1 MVIKD
6 FLEIIKYFFV
16 KNKLIGFILLFPLI
30 IMILFF
36 TIWIKKKIIIL
47 SVVFLSLTFLILD
60 FLSYRIDK
68 IVKNLIIDQGNQAL
82 GQQISIGK
90 IDTSILGSSI
100 KISNIEIKNL
110 DGFKNKNIIQ
120 IKNINANF
128 VLTSLFKDTIVIKD
142 INIDGATLYYEVLI
156 NNKEVK
162 DNVSS
167 FKPALKNPSGASAK
181 EIEASKELESKNQ
194 SKKKNKEFL
203 INQVTINNPKI
214 NASSEFLD
222 INKDINL
229 NKMSFNNVGT
239 AEKSTKFKEVL
250 QMVFANVLLNI
261 NNEVIQSD
269 LKNKIK
275 DKVKNLKNKI
285 SPESLKKLERTFR

>member
-1 MVIKD
+1 M
-6 FLEIIKYFFV
+6 
-16 KNKLIGFILLFPLI
+16 N
-30 IMILFF
+30 
-36 TIWIKKKIIIL
+36 KKKIIIL
-47 SVVFLSLTFLILD
+47 SVVFLSIVFLILD
-60 FLSYRIDK
+60 FLSYRVDK

-82 GQQISIGK
+82 GQQVSVGK

-142 INIDGATLYYEVLI
+142 INIDGATLYYELLI

-167 FKPALKNPSGASAK
+167 FKPALKNPAGSIAK
-181 EIEASKELESKNQ
+181 EIEVSKELDTKNR
-194 SKKKNKEFL
+194 SKKKNKDFL
-203 INQVTINNPKI
+203 INQLTINNTKI

-222 INKDINL
+222 INKDITV

-239 AEKSTKFKEVL
+239 DEKSTKFKEVL

-261 NNEVIQSD
+261 NNEIIQSD

-275 DKVKNLKNKI
+275 EKLKDPKNKI
-285 SPESLKKLERTFR
+285 PQDLLKKLGRVLK

>member
-1 MVIKD
+1 M
-6 FLEIIKYFFV
+6 
-16 KNKLIGFILLFPLI
+16 N
-30 IMILFF
+30 
-36 TIWIKKKIIIL
+36 KKKIIIL
-47 SVVFLSLTFLILD
+47 SVVFLSIAFLILD
-60 FLSYRIDK
+60 FLSYRVDK

-82 GQQISIGK
+82 GQQVSVGK
-90 IDTSILGSSI
+90 IDTSIMGSSI

-120 IKNINANF
+120 IKNISASF

-167 FKPALKNPSGASAK
+167 FKPALKNPAGSSAK
-181 EIEASKELESKNQ
+181 EIEVSKESESKNQ

-203 INQVTINNPKI
+203 INQLAINNTKI

-222 INKDINL
+222 INKDITL

-261 NNEVIQSD
+261 NNEVIQGD

-275 DKVKNLKNKI
+275 DKVRNLKNKI

>member
-1 MVIKD
+1 M
-6 FLEIIKYFFV
+6 
-16 KNKLIGFILLFPLI
+16 N
-30 IMILFF
+30 
-36 TIWIKKKIIIL
+36 KKKIIVL

-156 NNKEVK
+156 NNNKEVK

-167 FKPALKNPSGASAK
+167 FKPALKNPSGASVK

-203 INQVTINNPKI
+203 INQLTINNAKI

-261 NNEVIQSD
+261 NNEVIQGD

>member
-1 MVIKD
+1 M
-6 FLEIIKYFFV
+6 
-16 KNKLIGFILLFPLI
+16 N
-30 IMILFF
+30 
-36 TIWIKKKIIIL
+36 KKKIIIL

-60 FLSYRIDK
+60 FLSYRVDK

-82 GQQISIGK
+82 GQQISVGK

-167 FKPALKNPSGASAK
+167 FKPALKNPSGASVK

-203 INQVTINNPKI
+203 INQLTINNAKI

-261 NNEVIQSD
+261 NNEIIQSD

-275 DKVKNLKNKI
+275 EKLKDPKNKI
-285 SPESLKKLERTFR
+285 PQDLLKKLGKVLK

>member
-1 MVIKD
+1 M
-6 FLEIIKYFFV
+6 
-16 KNKLIGFILLFPLI
+16 N
-30 IMILFF
+30 
-36 TIWIKKKIIIL
+36 KKKIIIL
-47 SVVFLSLTFLILD
+47 SVVFLSIVFLILD
-60 FLSYRIDK
+60 FLSYRVDK

-82 GQQISIGK
+82 GQQVSVGK

-120 IKNINANF
+120 IKNINASF

-167 FKPALKNPSGASAK
+167 FKPALKNPAGSSTK
-181 EIEASKELESKNQ
+181 EIEVSKESESKNQ

-203 INQVTINNPKI
+203 INQLTINNTKI

-222 INKDINL
+222 INKDITL

-261 NNEVIQSD
+261 NNEVIQGD

-275 DKVKNLKNKI
+275 DKVRNLKNKI

>member
-1 MVIKD
+1 M
-6 FLEIIKYFFV
+6 
-16 KNKLIGFILLFPLI
+16 N
-30 IMILFF
+30 
-36 TIWIKKKIIIL
+36 KKKIIIL
-47 SVVFLSLTFLILD
+47 SVVFLSIVFLIID
-60 FLSYRIDK
+60 FLSYRVDK
-68 IVKNLIIDQGNQAL
+68 MVKNLIIDQGNQAL
-82 GQQISIGK
+82 GQQVSIGK

-142 INIDGATLYYEVLI
+142 INVDGATLYYEVLI

-203 INQVTINNPKI
+203 INQLTINNSKI

-222 INKDINL
+222 INKDITL

-275 DKVKNLKNKI
+275 DKVKSLKNKI

>member
-1 MVIKD
+1 M
-6 FLEIIKYFFV
+6 
-16 KNKLIGFILLFPLI
+16 N
-30 IMILFF
+30 
-36 TIWIKKKIIIL
+36 KKKIIIL

-60 FLSYRIDK
+60 FLSYRVDK

-82 GQQISIGK
+82 GQQIFVGK

-142 INIDGATLYYEVLI
+142 INIDGATLYYEVII
-156 NNKEVK
+156 NNKEAK

-167 FKPALKNPSGASAK
+167 FKPVLKNPSGAPAK

-203 INQVTINNPKI
+203 INQLTINNTKI

-239 AEKSTKFKEVL
+239 AEKFTKFKEVL

-261 NNEVIQSD
+261 NNEIIQSD
-269 LKNKIK
+269 LKNKLKEKLK
-275 DKVKNLKNKI
+275 DPKNKI
-285 SPESLKKLERTFR
+285 PQDLLKKLGKVLK

>member
-1 MVIKD
+1 M
-6 FLEIIKYFFV
+6 
-16 KNKLIGFILLFPLI
+16 N
-30 IMILFF
+30 
-36 TIWIKKKIIIL
+36 KKKIIIL
-47 SVVFLSLTFLILD
+47 SVVFLSLIFLILD
-60 FLSYRIDK
+60 FLSYRVDK

-82 GQQISIGK
+82 GQQVSVGK

-110 DGFKNKNIIQ
+110 DGFKSKNIIQ

-128 VLTSLFKDTIVIKD
+128 ALTSLFKDTIVIKD

-167 FKPALKNPSGASAK
+167 FKPALKNSVGSSAK
-181 EIEASKELESKNQ
+181 EIEASKELESNNQ
-194 SKKKNKEFL
+194 SKKKTKDFL
-203 INQVTINNPKI
+203 INQLTINNTKI
-214 NASSEFLD
+214 NAFSEFLD
-222 INKDINL
+222 INKDITL

>member
-1 MVIKD
+1 M
-6 FLEIIKYFFV
+6 
-16 KNKLIGFILLFPLI
+16 N
-30 IMILFF
+30 
-36 TIWIKKKIIIL
+36 KKKLIIL
-47 SVVFLSLTFLILD
+47 SVVFLSIVFLILD
-60 FLSYRIDK
+60 FLSYRVEK
-68 IVKNLIIDQGNQAL
+68 IVKNLIIDQGTQAL
-82 GQQISIGK
+82 GQQISVGK

-128 VLTSLFKDTIVIKD
+128 ELTSLFKDTIVVKD
-142 INIDGATLYYEVLI
+142 INIDGATLYYEMLI

-167 FKPALKNPSGASAK
+167 FKPALKNSAASPPK
-181 EIEASKELESKNQ
+181 ETEASRVLETKNQ
-194 SKKKNKEFL
+194 SKKKNKDFL
-203 INQVTINNPKI
+203 INQLTINNTKI
-214 NASSEFLD
+214 NAFSEFLD

-229 NKMSFNNVGT
+229 NKMSFNNVGSV
-239 AEKSTKFKEVL
+239 EKSTKFKEVL

-261 NNEVIQSD
+261 NNEIIQGD

-275 DKVKNLKNKI
+275 DRVKSLKNKI

>member
-1 MVIKD
+1 M
-6 FLEIIKYFFV
+6 
-16 KNKLIGFILLFPLI
+16 N
-30 IMILFF
+30 
-36 TIWIKKKIIIL
+36 KKKIIIL
-47 SVVFLSLTFLILD
+47 SVVFLSIVFLIID
-60 FLSYRIDK
+60 FLSYRVDK
-68 IVKNLIIDQGNQAL
+68 MVKNLIIDQGNQAL
-82 GQQISIGK
+82 GQQVSIGK

-142 INIDGATLYYEVLI
+142 INVDGATLYYEVLI

-203 INQVTINNPKI
+203 INQLTINNSKI

-222 INKDINL
+222 INKDITL

-239 AEKSTKFKEVL
+239 AEKSTKFREVL

-275 DKVKNLKNKI
+275 DKVKSLKNKI

>member
-1 MVIKD
+1 M
-6 FLEIIKYFFV
+6 
-16 KNKLIGFILLFPLI
+16 N
-30 IMILFF
+30 
-36 TIWIKKKIIIL
+36 KKKIIIL
-47 SVVFLSLTFLILD
+47 SVVFLSIAFLIAD
-60 FLSYRIDK
+60 FLSYRVDK

-82 GQQISIGK
+82 GQQVSVGK

-120 IKNINANF
+120 IKNIKANF
-128 VLTSLFKDTIVIKD
+128 ILTSLFKDTIVIKD

-167 FKPALKNPSGASAK
+167 FKPALKNPVGSSAK
-181 EIEASKELESKNQ
+181 EIEAFKELESKNQ
-194 SKKKNKEFL
+194 SKKKTKDFL
-203 INQVTINNPKI
+203 INQLTINNTKI
-214 NASSEFLD
+214 NAFSEFLD
-222 INKDINL
+222 INKDITL

-269 LKNKIK
+269 LKNKLK

>member
-1 MVIKD
+1 M
-6 FLEIIKYFFV
+6 
-16 KNKLIGFILLFPLI
+16 N
-30 IMILFF
+30 
-36 TIWIKKKIIIL
+36 KKKIIIL
-47 SVVFLSLTFLILD
+47 SVVFLSLIFLILD
-60 FLSYRIDK
+60 FLSYRVDK
-68 IVKNLIIDQGNQAL
+68 IVKNLIIDQGNRAL
-82 GQQISIGK
+82 GQQTSVGK

-142 INIDGATLYYEVLI
+142 INIDGATFYYEVLI

-167 FKPALKNPSGASAK
+167 FKPALKNLSGASAK

-203 INQVTINNPKI
+203 INQLTINNAKI

-261 NNEVIQSD
+261 NNEIIQSD

-275 DKVKNLKNKI
+275 EKLKDPKNKI
-285 SPESLKKLERTFR
+285 PQDLLKKLGKVLK

>member
-1 MVIKD
+1 M
-6 FLEIIKYFFV
+6 
-16 KNKLIGFILLFPLI
+16 N
-30 IMILFF
+30 
-36 TIWIKKKIIIL
+36 KKKIIIL
-47 SVVFLSLTFLILD
+47 SVVFLSVAFLILD
-60 FLSYRIDK
+60 FLSYRVDK

-82 GQQISIGK
+82 GQQISVGK

-203 INQVTINNPKI
+203 INQLTINNAKI
-214 NASSEFLD
+214 NATSEFLD

-239 AEKSTKFKEVL
+239 AEKSTKFKEVM

-261 NNEVIQSD
+261 NNEIIQSD

-275 DKVKNLKNKI
+275 EKLKDPKNKI
-285 SPESLKKLERTFR
+285 PQDLLKKLGKVLK

>member
-1 MVIKD
+1 M
-6 FLEIIKYFFV
+6 
-16 KNKLIGFILLFPLI
+16 N
-30 IMILFF
+30 
-36 TIWIKKKIIIL
+36 KKKIIIL
-47 SVVFLSLTFLILD
+47 SVVFLSIVFLILD
-60 FLSYRIDK
+60 FLSYRVDK
-68 IVKNLIIDQGNQAL
+68 IVKNLIINQGNQVL
-82 GQQISIGK
+82 GQHVTVGK

-142 INIDGATLYYEVLI
+142 INIDGATLYYELLI

-167 FKPALKNPSGASAK
+167 FKPALKNSTGSSAK
-181 EIEASKELESKNQ
+181 EIEVSKELEAKNQ
-194 SKKKNKEFL
+194 SKKKNKDFL
-203 INQVTINNPKI
+203 INQLTINNTKI

-222 INKDINL
+222 INKDIIL

-239 AEKSTKFKEVL
+239 DEKSTKFKEVL
-250 QMVFANVLLNI
+250 KMVFANVLLNI
-261 NNEVIQSD
+261 NNEIIQSD

-275 DKVKNLKNKI
+275 QKLKDPKNKI
-285 SPESLKKLERTFR
+285 PQDLLKKLGRVLK

>member
-1 MVIKD
+1 M
-6 FLEIIKYFFV
+6 
-16 KNKLIGFILLFPLI
+16 N
-30 IMILFF
+30 
-36 TIWIKKKIIIL
+36 KKKIIIL
-47 SVVFLSLTFLILD
+47 SVVFLSIVFLILD
-60 FLSYRIDK
+60 FLSYRVDK

-82 GQQISIGK
+82 GQQVSVGK

-120 IKNINANF
+120 IKNISASF

-167 FKPALKNPSGASAK
+167 FKPALKNPAGSSTK
-181 EIEASKELESKNQ
+181 EIEVSKESESKNQ

-203 INQVTINNPKI
+203 INQLTINNTKI

-222 INKDINL
+222 INKDITL

-261 NNEVIQSD
+261 NNEVIQGD

-275 DKVKNLKNKI
+275 DKVRNLKNKI

>member
-1 MVIKD
+1 M
-6 FLEIIKYFFV
+6 
-16 KNKLIGFILLFPLI
+16 N
-30 IMILFF
+30 
-36 TIWIKKKIIIL
+36 KKKIIIL

-60 FLSYRIDK
+60 FLSYRVDK

-82 GQQISIGK
+82 GQQISVGK

-142 INIDGATLYYEVLI
+142 INIDGAILYYEVLI

-167 FKPALKNPSGASAK
+167 FKPALKNPSGASVK

-203 INQVTINNPKI
+203 INQLTINNAKI

-261 NNEVIQSD
+261 NNEIIQSD

-275 DKVKNLKNKI
+275 EKLKDPKNKI
-285 SPESLKKLERTFR
+285 PQDLLKKLGKVLK

>member
-1 MVIKD
+1 M
-6 FLEIIKYFFV
+6 
-16 KNKLIGFILLFPLI
+16 N
-30 IMILFF
+30 
-36 TIWIKKKIIIL
+36 KKKIIIL
-47 SVVFLSLTFLILD
+47 SVVFLSIAFLILD
-60 FLSYRIDK
+60 FLSYRVDK
-68 IVKNLIIDQGNQAL
+68 IVKNLIVDQGNQAL
-82 GQQISIGK
+82 GQQVSVGK

-110 DGFKNKNIIQ
+110 EGFKNKNIVQ
-120 IKNINANF
+120 IKNINASF
-128 VLTSLFKDTIVIKD
+128 ELTSLFKDTIVIKD

-167 FKPALKNPSGASAK
+167 FKPALKNPAVSSTK
-181 EIEASKELESKNQ
+181 EIEVSKESETKKQ

-203 INQVTINNPKI
+203 INQLTINNTKI

-222 INKDINL
+222 INKDITL

-261 NNEVIQSD
+261 NNEVIQGD

-285 SPESLKKLERTFR
+285 SPESLKKLEKTFR

>member
-1 MVIKD
+1 M
-6 FLEIIKYFFV
+6 
-16 KNKLIGFILLFPLI
+16 N
-30 IMILFF
+30 
-36 TIWIKKKIIIL
+36 KKKIIIL
-47 SVVFLSLTFLILD
+47 SVVFLSIVFLIID
-60 FLSYRIDK
+60 FLSYRVDK

-82 GQQISIGK
+82 GQQVSIGK

-120 IKNINANF
+120 IKNINASF
-128 VLTSLFKDTIVIKD
+128 VLTSLFKDTIIIKD
-142 INIDGATLYYEVLI
+142 INVDGATLYYEVLI

-203 INQVTINNPKI
+203 INQLTINNTKI

-222 INKDINL
+222 INKDITL

-275 DKVKNLKNKI
+275 DKVKSLKNKI

>member
-1 MVIKD
+1 V
-6 FLEIIKYFFV
+6 
-16 KNKLIGFILLFPLI
+16 
-30 IMILFF
+30 
-36 TIWIKKKIIIL
+36 
-47 SVVFLSLTFLILD
+47 SV
-60 FLSYRIDK
+60 
-68 IVKNLIIDQGNQAL
+68 
-82 GQQISIGK
+82 GK

-142 INIDGATLYYEVLI
+142 INIDGATLYYELVI

-167 FKPALKNPSGASAK
+167 FKPALKNPAGSLAK
-181 EIEASKELESKNQ
+181 EIEVSKELEAKNQ
-194 SKKKNKEFL
+194 SKKKNKDFL
-203 INQVTINNPKI
+203 INQLTINNTKI

-222 INKDINL
+222 ITKDITL

-239 AEKSTKFKEVL
+239 NEKSTKFKEVL

-261 NNEVIQSD
+261 NNEIIQSD

-275 DKVKNLKNKI
+275 EKLKDPKNKI
-285 SPESLKKLERTFR
+285 PQDLLKKLGRVLK

>member
-1 MVIKD
+1 M
-6 FLEIIKYFFV
+6 
-16 KNKLIGFILLFPLI
+16 N
-30 IMILFF
+30 
-36 TIWIKKKIIIL
+36 KKKIIIL

-60 FLSYRIDK
+60 FLSYRVDK

-82 GQQISIGK
+82 GQQISVGK

-162 DNVSS
+162 DNYSS
-167 FKPALKNPSGASAK
+167 FKPALKNPSGASVK

-203 INQVTINNPKI
+203 INQLTINNAKI
-214 NASSEFLD
+214 NASSELLD

>member
-1 MVIKD
+1 M
-6 FLEIIKYFFV
+6 
-16 KNKLIGFILLFPLI
+16 N
-30 IMILFF
+30 
-36 TIWIKKKIIIL
+36 KKKIIIL
-47 SVVFLSLTFLILD
+47 SVVFLSIVFLIID
-60 FLSYRIDK
+60 FLSYRVDK

-82 GQQISIGK
+82 GQQVSIGK

-120 IKNINANF
+120 IKNINASF
-128 VLTSLFKDTIVIKD
+128 VLTSLFKDTIIIKD
-142 INIDGATLYYEVLI
+142 INVDGATLYYEVLI

-203 INQVTINNPKI
+203 INQLTINNSKI

-222 INKDINL
+222 INKDITL

-275 DKVKNLKNKI
+275 DKVKSLKNKI

>member
-1 MVIKD
+1 M
-6 FLEIIKYFFV
+6 
-16 KNKLIGFILLFPLI
+16 N
-30 IMILFF
+30 
-36 TIWIKKKIIIL
+36 KKKIIIL
-47 SVVFLSLTFLILD
+47 SVVFLSIVFLILD
-60 FLSYRIDK
+60 FLSYRVDK
-68 IVKNLIIDQGNQAL
+68 IVKNLIVDQGNQAL
-82 GQQISIGK
+82 GQQVSIGK

-128 VLTSLFKDTIVIKD
+128 VLTSLFKDTIIIKD

-167 FKPALKNPSGASAK
+167 FKPALKNPAGSSAK
-181 EIEASKELESKNQ
+181 EIEVSKESESKNQ

-203 INQVTINNPKI
+203 INQLTINNTKI

-222 INKDINL
+222 INKDITL

-261 NNEVIQSD
+261 NNEVIQGD

-275 DKVKNLKNKI
+275 DKVRNLKNKI

>member
-1 MVIKD
+1 M
-6 FLEIIKYFFV
+6 
-16 KNKLIGFILLFPLI
+16 N
-30 IMILFF
+30 
-36 TIWIKKKIIIL
+36 KKKIIIL
-47 SVVFLSLTFLILD
+47 SVVFLSIVFLILD
-60 FLSYRIDK
+60 FLSYRVDK

-82 GQQISIGK
+82 GQQVSIGK

-167 FKPALKNPSGASAK
+167 FKPALKNPAGSSTK
-181 EIEASKELESKNQ
+181 EIEVSKESESKNQ

-203 INQVTINNPKI
+203 INQLTINNTKI

-222 INKDINL
+222 INKDITL

>member
-1 MVIKD
+1 M
-6 FLEIIKYFFV
+6 
-16 KNKLIGFILLFPLI
+16 N
-30 IMILFF
+30 
-36 TIWIKKKIIIL
+36 KKKIIIL
-47 SVVFLSLTFLILD
+47 LVVFLSIVFLILD
-60 FLSYRIDK
+60 FLSYRVDK
-68 IVKNLIIDQGNQAL
+68 IVKNLIVDQGNQAL
-82 GQQISIGK
+82 GQQVYVGK
-90 IDTSILGSSI
+90 IDTSILASSI
-100 KISNIEIKNL
+100 KVSNIEIKNI

-142 INIDGATLYYEVLI
+142 INIDEATLYYEVLI

-162 DNVSS
+162 DNFNS
-167 FKPALKNPSGASAK
+167 FKPALKNPVGSSTK
-181 EIEASKELESKNQ
+181 EIEVSKELESKNQ
-194 SKKKNKEFL
+194 SKKKNKDFL
-203 INQVTINNPKI
+203 INQLTINNTKI

-222 INKDINL
+222 INKDITL

-285 SPESLKKLERTFR
+285 PPESLKKLERTFR

>member
-1 MVIKD
+1 M
-6 FLEIIKYFFV
+6 
-16 KNKLIGFILLFPLI
+16 N
-30 IMILFF
+30 
-36 TIWIKKKIIIL
+36 KKKIIIL
-47 SVVFLSLTFLILD
+47 SVVFLSIVFLILD
-60 FLSYRIDK
+60 FLSYRVDN

-82 GQQISIGK
+82 GQQVSVGK

-167 FKPALKNPSGASAK
+167 FKPALKNPAGSSTK
-181 EIEASKELESKNQ
+181 EIEVSKESESKNQ

-203 INQVTINNPKI
+203 INQLTINNTKI

-222 INKDINL
+222 INKDITL

-261 NNEVIQSD
+261 NNEVIQGD

-275 DKVKNLKNKI
+275 DKIKNLKNKI
-285 SPESLKKLERTFR
+285 SPESLKKLERSLR

>member
-1 MVIKD
+1 M
-6 FLEIIKYFFV
+6 
-16 KNKLIGFILLFPLI
+16 N
-30 IMILFF
+30 
-36 TIWIKKKIIIL
+36 KKKIIIL
-47 SVVFLSLTFLILD
+47 SVVFLSIVFLIID
-60 FLSYRIDK
+60 FLSYRVDK

-82 GQQISIGK
+82 GQQVSIGK

-128 VLTSLFKDTIVIKD
+128 VLSSLFKDTIVIKD
-142 INIDGATLYYEVLI
+142 INVDGATLYYEVLI

-203 INQVTINNPKI
+203 INQLTINNSKI

-222 INKDINL
+222 INKDITL

-275 DKVKNLKNKI
+275 DKVKSLKNKI

>member
-1 MVIKD
+1 M
-6 FLEIIKYFFV
+6 
-16 KNKLIGFILLFPLI
+16 N
-30 IMILFF
+30 
-36 TIWIKKKIIIL
+36 KKKIIIL
-47 SVVFLSLTFLILD
+47 SVFFLSIVFLILD
-60 FLSYRIDK
+60 FLSYRVDK

-82 GQQISIGK
+82 GQQVSVGK

-162 DNVSS
+162 DNAGS
-167 FKPALKNPSGASAK
+167 FKPALKNPSGTTAK

-194 SKKKNKEFL
+194 SKKKNKDFL
-203 INQVTINNPKI
+203 INQLIINNTKI

-222 INKDINL
+222 INKDITL

-250 QMVFANVLLNI
+250 RMVFANVLLNI
-261 NNEVIQSD
+261 NNEIIQGD

-275 DKVKNLKNKI
+275 EKLKDPKNKI
-285 SPESLKKLERTFR
+285 PQDILKKLGRVLK

>member
-1 MVIKD
+1 M
-6 FLEIIKYFFV
+6 
-16 KNKLIGFILLFPLI
+16 N
-30 IMILFF
+30 
-36 TIWIKKKIIIL
+36 KKKIIIL
-47 SVVFLSLTFLILD
+47 LVVFLSIVFLILD
-60 FLSYRIDK
+60 FLSYRVDK

-82 GQQISIGK
+82 GQQVSVGK

-120 IKNINANF
+120 IKNINASF

-167 FKPALKNPSGASAK
+167 FKPALKKPASSSAK
-181 EIEASKELESKNQ
+181 EIEVSKELESKNQ

-203 INQVTINNPKI
+203 INQLTINNTKI

-222 INKDINL
+222 INKDITL

-261 NNEVIQSD
+261 NNEVIQGD

-285 SPESLKKLERTFR
+285 STESLKKLEKTFR

>member
-1 MVIKD
+1 M
-6 FLEIIKYFFV
+6 
-16 KNKLIGFILLFPLI
+16 N
-30 IMILFF
+30 
-36 TIWIKKKIIIL
+36 KKKIIIL
-47 SVVFLSLTFLILD
+47 SVVFLSIVFLIID
-60 FLSYRIDK
+60 FLSYRVDK

-82 GQQISIGK
+82 GQQVSIGK

-128 VLTSLFKDTIVIKD
+128 VLSSLFKDTIVIKD
-142 INIDGATLYYEVLI
+142 INVDGATLFYEVLI

-203 INQVTINNPKI
+203 INQLTINNSKI

-222 INKDINL
+222 INKDITL

-275 DKVKNLKNKI
+275 DKVKSLKNKI